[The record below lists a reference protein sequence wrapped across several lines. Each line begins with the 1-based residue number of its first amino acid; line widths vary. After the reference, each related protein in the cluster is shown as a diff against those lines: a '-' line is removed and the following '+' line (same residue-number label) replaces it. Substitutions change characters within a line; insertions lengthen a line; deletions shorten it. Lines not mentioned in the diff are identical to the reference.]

1 MAFRGTYDH
10 TLDSK
15 NRLTVPVKFRGPL
28 GEGVIVARGI
38 ETCITIWTPQGF
50 EEWTAEVIDALGRLT
65 PKGRD
70 FRRGVSASA
79 FETELDAAG
88 RVMLP
93 AKLIEHARIA
103 KEVAV
108 IGNDEAFEVWDRGL
122 WDAYDAKVGP
132 TIATMTDSIGADA

>member
-10 TLDSK
+10 TLDAK

-50 EEWTAEVIDALGRLT
+50 EAWTAEMIDALGRLT
-65 PKGRD
+65 PQGRD
-70 FRRGVSASA
+70 FRRAVSASA
-79 FETELDAAG
+79 FETDLDAAG

-93 AKLIEHARIA
+93 AKLIEHADIA

-108 IGNDEAFEVWDRGL
+108 IGNDDAFEVWDRTL